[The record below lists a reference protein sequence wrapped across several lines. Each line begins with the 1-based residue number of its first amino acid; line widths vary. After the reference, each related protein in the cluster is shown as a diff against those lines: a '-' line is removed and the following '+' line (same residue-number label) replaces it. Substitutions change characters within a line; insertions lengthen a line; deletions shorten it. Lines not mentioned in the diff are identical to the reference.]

1 MPRSADLLRTGT
13 AEIPRVLPALPHA
26 ATSCCSEAWPRADR
40 RKLSSSLGLKA
51 AMCLVGP
58 GGQGAVLCLVGPQ
71 PLWVERLSVPWVH
84 HTLLASAPPCIPQ
97 MLLAACPTL
106 RCRGGVGD
114 GEGPAEHSCNVTKP
128 WQRVLAVPPC
138 PSLRRREGEEQPW
151 ADGASGTCV
160 LSPPELPS
168 RGFQGAGAAPGPL
181 LTSAGARGPQNEG
194 RPQAGAASPSLTV
207 LAGGPRHADC
217 LNLC

>member
-1 MPRSADLLRTGT
+1 MQAQSSEAQPLSTGGHTPRRFLLLGTFRAVPSALGSRCPLDHGMPRSADLLRTGT
-13 AEIPRVLPALPHA
+13 AEIPWVLPALPHA

-58 GGQGAVLCLVGPQ
+58 GWQGAVLCLVGPQ
-71 PLWVERLSVPWVH
+71 PLRVERLSVPWVH

-114 GEGPAEHSCNVTKP
+114 RG
-128 WQRVLAVPPC
+128 RVPP
-138 PSLRRREGEEQPW
+138 SIAAMSQSHG
-151 ADGASGTCV
+151 
-160 LSPPELPS
+160 
-168 RGFQGAGAAPGPL
+168 RG
-181 LTSAGARGPQNEG
+181 S
-194 RPQAGAASPSLTV
+194 
-207 LAGGPRHADC
+207 
-217 LNLC
+217 